1 MKRKFVLIAFGG
13 KVILP
18 SHQQSLQS
26 EQTGNAQKATW
37 LMIEVVK
44 KGYELLAT
52 FGKSPQMGKLF
63 IPMEKAS
70 RGYPPGDSSA

>member
-1 MKRKFVLIAFGG
+1 MKRKIIHIACGG
-13 KVILP
+13 KAIFA
-18 SHQQSLQS
+18 SHQHSFSPKQIR
-26 EQTGNAQKATW
+26 NAQKATW

-70 RGYPPGDSSA
+70 LGYPPGDSSA